1 MARPFFSLIF
11 CLRIIISYYYFPPS
25 TPTFALHHPS
35 SPVSLSLSSPAA
47 AARYRTDL
55 LSLPTMNLL
64 LLLLPLGLLPAVSAE
79 FDPRLVGT
87 WTTKSRKVVT
97 GPVRTLTPTP
107 GQLKEALK
115 DATGWLTTFSCRAS
129 TIRSRTG

>member
-1 MARPFFSLIF
+1 
-11 CLRIIISYYYFPPS
+11 
-25 TPTFALHHPS
+25 
-35 SPVSLSLSSPAA
+35 
-47 AARYRTDL
+47 
-55 LSLPTMNLL
+55 MNLL